1 VADATQ
7 AGLQVGTTPRAG
19 AVAVFPRADGVWAF
33 GPEGHVAFVTAVG
46 NNGMTFN
53 VTYQDYGDPTP
64 MYIGTNYSVSVIN
77 QPRFQDGLLRFI
89 YFPRTI
95 AAQRFSQLP
104 GIGKSPLH

>member
-1 VADATQ
+1 VGEPSSLRTQVRVFSTHRPLRSFDEGLTQPAITFACGATD
-7 AGLQVGTTPRAG
+7 L
-19 AVAVFPRADGVWAF
+19 
-33 GPEGHVAFVTAVG
+33 
-46 NNGMTFN
+46 FN